1 MRKLLIVL
9 FSLMLC
15 CMVGLAL
22 AANEGTAAKDAD
34 AAVSASPT
42 QALSPTPSAEPSSA
56 PEPTPTAETTATPE
70 PTEEPTPE
78 PTATPT
84 PMPTPTAVPGLTARQ
99 LPIDRSP
106 GAEPIKENFKG
117 QWTYEDSSIR
127 VSVEKTTAYESTCFV
142 AKISIG
148 DPSQL
153 RTETAAQSWK
163 YRRTAPGEK
172 IAERMRAVIAI
183 NGDYYSFIGGG
194 YMIRQGELFRER
206 PDPRRDILLIDD
218 KGDFHIVEYSEE
230 QKIAP
235 FRDMKIINSFNFG
248 PGLIINGEKGTN
260 LGEYNN
266 GSTKLRQRVAIGQA
280 GHLTYYLFVT
290 EARSDGSRGMTLKE
304 FQDFVSQYP
313 VINCY
318 NLDGGNSANLV
329 VNNSRINAVGF
340 RDNREINDIIYFA
353 STEGL

>member
-15 CMVGLAL
+15 CMMGLAL
-22 AANEGTAAKDAD
+22 AATEGTAAKGAD
-34 AAVSASPT
+34 ATVSPSTTLA
-42 QALSPTPSAEPSSA
+42 PTPSPSPSA
-56 PEPTPTAETTATPE
+56 GQAAAPE
-70 PTEEPTPE
+70 PTEEPTPV

-84 PMPTPTAVPGLTARQ
+84 PMPTPTAEPGLTARR

-106 GAEPIKENFKG
+106 GAAPVKENFKG
-117 QWTYEDSSIR
+117 EWTYEDSSIR
-127 VSVEKTTAYESTCFV
+127 VSVEKTRAYESTCFV
-142 AKISIG
+142 AKITIG

-172 IAERMRAVIAI
+172 VAERMRAVIAV

-218 KGDFHIVEYSEE
+218 KGDFHIVEYAEE

-266 GSTKLRQRVAIGQA
+266 GSNKLRQRVAIGQA

-329 VNNSRINAVGF
+329 VNNTRINAVGF